1 MTFDVSKKYYTLN
14 VNPMYPMREYFCT
27 NLTGLQEYNNYTIT
41 VSAVNAA
48 GTGPESTPITF
59 LTKQA
64 GMIMH
69 CILHND
75 NLVIKMHY
83 C

>member
-1 MTFDVSKKYYTLN
+1 MTFDISKATYILQVNSKYPSN
-14 VNPMYPMREYFCT
+14 GNFCT

-48 GTGPESTPITF
+48 GTGPESSSNIHITE
-59 LTKQA
+59 QA